1 MILLD
6 IPEFF
11 IMGKGLAIFGLLL
24 IIVGILP
31 IIFPMIGLD
40 AYVAYFSLS
49 NYISGFSYSLMVGT
63 FEFTEL
69 MLILIGVGFLFLVIG
84 ALR

>member
-1 MILLD
+1 
-6 IPEFF
+6 
-11 IMGKGLAIFGLLL
+11 MGKGLAIFGLLL

-49 NYISGFSYSLMVGT
+49 QYIAGFSYTLMVGT

-69 MLILIGVGFLFLVIG
+69 MLILIGVGFLFLIIG
-84 ALR
+84 ALK

>member
-1 MILLD
+1 
-6 IPEFF
+6 
-11 IMGKGLAIFGLLL
+11 MGKALAILGLLL

-31 IIFPMIGLD
+31 IIFPMVGLD

-49 NYISGFSYSLMVGT
+49 NYIAGFSYTLMVGSYAV
-63 FEFTEL
+63 TEL

-84 ALR
+84 ALRN

>member
-1 MILLD
+1 
-6 IPEFF
+6 
-11 IMGKGLAIFGLLL
+11 MGKGLAIFGLLL

-40 AYVAYFSLS
+40 AYIAYFSLS
-49 NYISGFSYSLMVGT
+49 YYFSGFSYSLMLAGY
-63 FEFTEL
+63 EFTEL
-69 MLILIGVGFLFLVIG
+69 MLILLGVGVLFLIIG

>member
-1 MILLD
+1 
-6 IPEFF
+6 
-11 IMGKGLAIFGLLL
+11 MGKALAILGLLL

-49 NYISGFSYSLMVGT
+49 YYITGFSYTLIVGS
-63 FEFTEL
+63 FALTEL
-69 MLILIGVGFLFLVIG
+69 MLILLGVGFLFLVIG

>member
-1 MILLD
+1 
-6 IPEFF
+6 
-11 IMGKGLAIFGLLL
+11 MGKALAILGLLL

-49 NYISGFSYSLMVGT
+49 YYITGFSYTLMVGS
-63 FEFTEL
+63 FALTEL
-69 MLILIGVGFLFLVIG
+69 MLILLGVGFLFLVIG

>member
-1 MILLD
+1 
-6 IPEFF
+6 
-11 IMGKGLAIFGLLL
+11 MGKGLAIFGLLL

-31 IIFPMIGLD
+31 LIFPMIGLD
-40 AYVAYFSLS
+40 AYVAYFSLGHW
-49 NYISGFSYSLMVGT
+49 ISGFSYSLMVGT

-84 ALR
+84 ALK